1 MKFFKKLKIE
11 SKGITLISL
20 IVTIIV
26 LLILA
31 SISIGVLTGDNGLL
45 QNAGNAKDITEIS
58 NEKEIVE
65 LASVQA
71 MGHNKR
77 GVITKA
83 RLQTELDNSTGKGVT
98 DVTEEKAESI
108 LLAEFIESKRIY
120 EVDKDGNVEYLGNR
134 TELAGKATITADPD
148 KGEEAK
154 LYYNVELTVKTP
166 LAIENTENAVTLVYA
181 WNKSNTEKPTDNEY
195 KGNTLTLTSISSRIK
210 KGIVSSNIT
219 AAGQYY
225 LWAKVLIGEAK
236 TEEVCFGPY
245 MIKDH
250 DTLMAVSSANA
261 EEKFLENKNVEV
273 SKSVPRNKIESIKI
287 SDTIGEHTLSDDNC
301 WDVSSKQN
309 GKYLAWHE
317 DEDEDGY
324 YEVTI
329 AGEGGVVANTDS
341 TNLFKNI
348 GCDSNITTEVTIT
361 GLENLDTGLVT
372 NMDYMFENCKN
383 TKNLDLSKFDTG
395 NVTNMK
401 WMFDGCSSLTS
412 IDVSKFDTENVTSMQ
427 GMFSGCSLLSTLD
440 ISKFN
445 TNNLKSMS
453 SMFYRCSGLTS
464 LDVSKFN
471 TENVTFMYWTFNGCN
486 NLESLDVSKF
496 NTGNVTNMEGMF
508 RGCSLLSTLDVSKWN
523 TKNVTNMQN
532 MFSGCNK
539 LTVLDVSKFDTGKV
553 TNMRDVFSDCS
564 LLSTLDVS
572 KWNTGNVT
580 NMRGMFNGCSLLSTL
595 DVSEWNTGKVTNMR
609 DMFCDCSL
617 LSTLDV
623 SKWNTENVTSLW
635 GTFQGCKN
643 LKILDV
649 SKWNTGKVEWMGSYA
664 SYSYGGTFDDCSSLT
679 ELDVSKWDTSSAIS
693 MARMFRGCSSLTNI
707 NVTNFNTS
715 NVTDMGIMFSKCSGL
730 ESLDLTSFNT
740 SNATDMRGM
749 FHSDT
754 NLTKI
759 YVNKSKWIIGEN
771 TNTSNMFLNCGTS
784 EVTEKE

>member
-1 MKFFKKLKIE
+1 MKYFKKLKIE

-250 DTLMAVSSANA
+250 DTLMTVSNSNA

-301 WDVSSKQN
+301 WDVSEKQN

-329 AGEGGVVANTDS
+329 AGEGGVVANTS
-341 TNLFKNI
+341 SNHLFRNI
-348 GCDSNITTEVTIT
+348 GCDSNLTTEVTIT

-372 NMDYMFENCKN
+372 GMGYMFMNCKN
-383 TKNLDLSKFDTG
+383 TKNLDVSKFDTSNVKYMG
-395 NVTNMK
+395 SMFYGCSNLTSLDISKINTSKVNNMADMFRGCSKLTSLNLNNFNTKNVTEMQR
-401 WMFDGCSSLTS
+401 MFYGCSSLTS
-412 IDVSKFDTENVTSMQ
+412 LDLRKFDTSNVIDMKNMFWGCNSLTSLDVSKFDT
-427 GMFSGCSLLSTLD
+427 
-440 ISKFN
+440 SKVIR
-445 TNNLKSMS
+445 MEE
-453 SMFYRCSGLTS
+453 MFYGCKNLTS

-471 TENVTFMYWTFNGCN
+471 T
-486 NLESLDVSKF
+486 S
-496 NTGNVTNMEGMF
+496 
-508 RGCSLLSTLDVSKWN
+508 
-523 TKNVTNMQN
+523 NVTNMQG
-532 MFSGCNK
+532 MFQGCSSLK
-539 LTVLDVSKFDTGKV
+539 DLDVGKFDTGKV
-553 TNMRDVFSDCS
+553 TNMRDVFC
-564 LLSTLDVS
+564 
-572 KWNTGNVT
+572 G
-580 NMRGMFNGCSLLSTL
+580 
-595 DVSEWNTGKVTNMR
+595 
-609 DMFCDCSL
+609 CSL

-623 SKWNTENVTSLW
+623 SKWNTENVTSLF
-635 GTFQGCKN
+635 GTFEGCKN
-643 LKILDV
+643 LKTLDL

-664 SYSYGGTFDDCSSLT
+664 SYSYGGTFDNCSSLT
-679 ELDVSKWDTSSAIS
+679 EIDVSKWDTSSAIS
-693 MARMFRGCSSLTNI
+693 MACMFRGCGSLTNI

-715 NVTDMGIMFSKCSGL
+715 NVTDMGRMFKECSAL

-740 SNATDMRGM
+740 SSVTNM
-749 FHSDT
+749 FQMFQSDS

-759 YVNKSKWIIGEN
+759 YVNKSKWIIGES
-771 TNTSNMFLNCGTS
+771 TNITYMFYRCGTS